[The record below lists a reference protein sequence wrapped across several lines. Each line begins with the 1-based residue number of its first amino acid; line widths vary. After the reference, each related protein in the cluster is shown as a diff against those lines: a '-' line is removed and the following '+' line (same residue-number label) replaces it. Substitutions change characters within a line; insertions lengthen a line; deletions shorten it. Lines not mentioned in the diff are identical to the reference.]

1 MRFVDLTTCRFDKSV
16 LTNHQQLLKMH
27 PIIQTLHDH
36 LPTLKAKYPLQSLAV
51 FGSYSRGTQT
61 PNSDLDVLYEALP
74 NTFLTLYNYM
84 DLQQDLAEI
93 TILKIDLVNIKKG
106 VVEYYIQFVNFYA
119 SNFVLVIANAL
130 FSVLC
135 IKFLRTLR

>member
-1 MRFVDLTTCRFDKSV
+1 M
-16 LTNHQQLLKMH
+16 N
-27 PIIQTLHDH
+27 PIIQTLHDN

-74 NTFLTLYNYM
+74 NTFLTLYNFM

-93 TILKIDLVNIKKG
+93 TKLKIDLVNIKK
-106 VVEYYIQFVNFYA
+106 VNPIVWA
-119 SNFVLVIANAL
+119 KAKNDVIY
-130 FSVLC
+130 V
-135 IKFLRTLR
+135 